1 MFLIIKYVVI
11 IYMKSSVKPFDKQ
24 VSTTDNLVPTPHF
37 MMLLVGSKGSGKSNL
52 CIHLLLNEYKQ
63 VFNKIYFISPTYELD
78 DKTLLLQNSNLLKK
92 NIGLMNA
99 INNDLKKQSFLHYR
113 MLTPDDL
120 ESNVYFNITINE
132 EMINNIVT
140 NQKQTIR
147 KYSKGNCDKI
157 LILIDDAVCNKY
169 LKTSHFINF
178 ILLSRHYNISVII
191 NTQAYYLVAKS
202 LRLNT
207 DCLILFSNP
216 NDTELKDIFNEWNC
230 NMSAK
235 NALAL
240 YREVVKTPYNFV
252 QINKLNPTKKY
263 IKNLNQFL

>member
-1 MFLIIKYVVI
+1 
-11 IYMKSSVKPFDKQ
+11 MKSSVKPFDKQ
-24 VSTTDNLVPTPHF
+24 TSNQDNLVPVPNF
-37 MMLLVGSKGSGKSNL
+37 LMLLVGSKSAGKSTL

-99 INNDLKKQSFLHYR
+99 INKDLSKRSFLNYKL
-113 MLTPDDL
+113 LTADDL
-120 ESNVYFNITINE
+120 ESNIYFNISINE
-132 EMINNIVT
+132 EMIDNIVA

-147 KYSKGNCDKI
+147 KYGKEYTDKI
-157 LILIDDAVCNKY
+157 LLLIDDAVCNRY
-169 LKTSHFINF
+169 LKSSHFINF

-230 NMSAK
+230 NRSAK
-235 NALAL
+235 EALSL
-240 YREVVKTPYNFV
+240 YRDIVKIPYNFV
-252 QINKLNPTKKY
+252 QINKLNPTRKY
-263 IKNLNQFL
+263 IKNLNEFL

>member
-1 MFLIIKYVVI
+1 
-11 IYMKSSVKPFDKQ
+11 MKSSVKAFDKQ
-24 VSTTDNLVPTPHF
+24 ISSSDNLVPRPNF
-37 MMLLVGSKGSGKSNL
+37 MMLLVGGKGSGKSTL
-52 CIHLLLNEYKQ
+52 SIHLLLNEYKQ

-92 NIGLMNA
+92 NIPLMNA
-99 INNDLKKQSFLHYR
+99 INKDLGKRSFLNYR
-113 MLTPDDL
+113 MLTADDL
-120 ESNVYFNITINE
+120 ESDIYFNTTIDQN
-132 EMINNIVT
+132 MIDSIISQ
-140 NQKQTIR
+140 QKQTIR
-147 KYSKGNCDKI
+147 KYSKEYTDKI
-157 LILIDDAVCNKY
+157 LILIDDAICARY

-230 NMSAK
+230 NRSAK
-235 NALAL
+235 EALSL
-240 YREVVKTPYNFV
+240 YRDIVKIPYNFV
-252 QINKLNPTKKY
+252 QINKLNPKNKY